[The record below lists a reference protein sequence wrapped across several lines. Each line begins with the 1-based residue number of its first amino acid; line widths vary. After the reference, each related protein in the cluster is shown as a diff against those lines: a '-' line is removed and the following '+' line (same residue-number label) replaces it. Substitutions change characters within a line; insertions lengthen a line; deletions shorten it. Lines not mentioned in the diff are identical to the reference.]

1 MGVNMMGIK
10 RSYNWQ
16 NWHALYGLGVAF
28 GWVPAGT
35 LYPLERGGPY
45 LTFLSARR
53 RPRTARAATTTT
65 TFYWSDQARTRQ
77 RGPTAL
83 YRALDAIAGKSA
95 MTMEQAA
102 QAEMVRK
109 AITGDLGWTLPI
121 KPEQLEVLMA
131 TLDEDAGGG
140 PGLMRSA
147 ATASP
152 DIEDMVRDF
161 ANAASQH
168 RFCIA

>member
-1 MGVNMMGIK
+1 MGVDLMGIK

-35 LYPLERGGPY
+35 LYPLEPVSYLNSYPPDDDPGRRGGYFNNDLYWVTEPD
-45 LTFLSARR
+45 
-53 RPRTARAATTTT
+53 AAA
-65 TFYWSDQARTRQ
+65 WA
-77 RGPTAL
+77 TAL

-95 MTMEQAA
+95 MTME

-147 ATASP
+147 APASP

-168 RFCIA
+168 GFCIA

>member
-1 MGVNMMGIK
+1 M
-10 RSYNWQ
+10 RSV
-16 NWHALYGLGVAF
+16 G
-28 GWVPAGT
+28 
-35 LYPLERGGPY
+35 
-45 LTFLSARR
+45 
-53 RPRTARAATTTT
+53 
-65 TFYWSDQARTRQ
+65 
-77 RGPTAL
+77 TAL

-95 MTMEQAA
+95 MTME

-147 ATASP
+147 APASP

-168 RFCIA
+168 GFCIA